1 MNARKRPLEAD
12 DDAPA
17 DKPPPIRNM
26 RDRTYMEI
34 AVDSVT
40 VVNSRN
46 RDETKFRDNVRS
58 IKDVGQY
65 KPIIVNRHGF
75 SRTGRYELVCGEGR
89 LKAHIRLGI
98 ETIKAEIVDLPH
110 KIAHL
115 MTLGENIA
123 RNPMIATEFATILMQ
138 MRDDG
143 MTLTEM
149 SNICGRSVSYIGKII
164 SLVEKGE
171 SRLVKGVE
179 EGVLPLDFAC
189 SVAES
194 DNRSIQHLLIDAF
207 DSGLVRASNVVAVRK
222 LIEERIARNDGPN
235 PVDKNARRKM
245 TLGQLRKEIVSTT
258 RKKEEFVH
266 QANTK
271 MNRIMAILMQLDELA
286 QHDDFIRLA
295 ESQNLSALPAL
306 SGPYQRLS

>member
-1 MNARKRPLEAD
+1 MNTRKRQTKAD
-12 DDAPA
+12 AGALA
-17 DKPPPIRNM
+17 DMPPPIRSM

-34 AVDSVT
+34 PVDSIT

-46 RDETKFRDNVRS
+46 RDETKFQDNVRS

-65 KPIIVNRHGF
+65 KPIIVNRRGF
-75 SRTGRYELVCGEGR
+75 SKTGQYELVCGEGR
-89 LKAHIRLGI
+89 LKAHIRLGM
-98 ETIKAEIVDLPH
+98 ETIKAEIVDLPQ

-123 RNPMIATEFATILMQ
+123 RNPMIATEFATILMH

-143 MTLTEM
+143 VTLAEM
-149 SNICGRSVSYIGKII
+149 SNICGRSISYIGKII
-164 SLVEKGE
+164 SLVEKGG

-179 EGVLPLDFAC
+179 EGILPLDFAC

-222 LIEERIARNDGPN
+222 LIEERIAKSGALES
-235 PVDKNARRKM
+235 VGKNAKRKM
-245 TLGQLRKEIVSTT
+245 TLGQLKKEIISTT

-271 MNRIMAILMQLDELA
+271 MNRIMAILMQLDELG
-286 QHDDFIRLA
+286 QHEEFVRLA

-306 SGPYQRLS
+306 SGPYQRIS